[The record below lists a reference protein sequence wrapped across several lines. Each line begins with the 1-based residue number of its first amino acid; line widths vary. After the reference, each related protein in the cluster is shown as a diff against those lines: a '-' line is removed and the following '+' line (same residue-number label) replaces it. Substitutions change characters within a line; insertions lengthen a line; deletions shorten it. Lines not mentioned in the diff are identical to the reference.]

1 MVKSGKS
8 KRRSQ
13 RRAKPAGRKSRHILT
28 ADVVDE
34 NDSRKR
40 HLDIIIVVL
49 LLGFGI
55 YQSVQFW
62 GLAPMPHPDSPYF
75 IRVARELLSFEVP
88 VSFKRAPV
96 VGLLQAGLSPLV
108 GGQHPDLTAGIL
120 LNAILHPLNLLLLWL
135 VGRRFLGDFAAWL
148 AVISILNPLGL
159 LRLTEAIAETSLL
172 FFALLTFYFILKR
185 SHWCYL
191 FASITTMVR
200 YEGAALIVAA
210 FVFDMIESKTKRQRL
225 RALLWAVLASVP
237 LGLWLLGT
245 VLTWD
250 PQASHY
256 IRHYGGNRDYNIG
269 KCLAALWQTSVE
281 PLFQLPSGSD
291 ESSLPVLLGLSKVV
305 TAAAVVFAAVHSF
318 VRRRWDLLVL
328 LIFFVL
334 YLLVHIGRGSY
345 KERYYAPMA
354 PFVLIICCCALRSF
368 WQTINRNNR
377 VPKVVVLILQLMIM
391 VIALLWAGSLIGS
404 LSRFAG
410 YSPASEYIPYIALA
424 VMLAFVLGDLIFY
437 RTRYLS
443 RDIVFTSLLCL
454 MVVSNQFSLAQ
465 SMGAKSRHDIEF
477 KYLADWYAKNAQPGE
492 KMLTTMAA
500 PMRILV
506 PNYAQAFEHTMYIE
520 SESPVAFTRDCIE
533 KDITYVTW
541 DSRIGHAPNN
551 SYYKKWHIEKI
562 RMLIK
567 PRSLIEPRSLMLME
581 SDPLRSGQ
589 PRPVAYYKFLTSV
602 GNRYRYIDIFQLYK
616 PADVPERPARYCFY
630 DKAKDTLTFRTVAP

>member
-8 KRRSQ
+8 KRRSHHNVE
-13 RRAKPAGRKSRHILT
+13 PAGRKSQHILT
-28 ADVVDE
+28 ADAIDAT
-34 NDSRKR
+34 DSQKR
-40 HLDIIIVVL
+40 HLDIIIAAL

-75 IRVARELLSFEVP
+75 VRVARELLSFEVP

-96 VGLLQAGLSPLV
+96 VGLLQVSLGPLA
-108 GGQHPDLTAGIL
+108 GGQHPDMTAGTL

-148 AVISILNPLGL
+148 AVISILNPWGL

-172 FFALLTFYFILKR
+172 FFILLTFHFILKR
-185 SHWCYL
+185 SQWCYL
-191 FASITTMVR
+191 LASITTMVR
-200 YEGAALIVAA
+200 YEGAALIVVA
-210 FVFDMIESKTKRQRL
+210 FVFDMIESKTKRQRI

-245 VLTWD
+245 ALTWN

-256 IRHYGGNRDYNIG
+256 LRLYGGNRDYNIG
-269 KCLAALWQTSVE
+269 KCLAALWQTSVG
-281 PLFQLPSGSD
+281 PLFQLPFGSD
-291 ESSLPVLLGLSKVV
+291 ESSLPVLWGLSKVV

-318 VRRRWDLLVL
+318 IRRRWDVLVL
-328 LIFFVL
+328 LVFFVL

-368 WQTINRNNR
+368 WQTINGNNR
-377 VPKVVVLILQLMIM
+377 VPKAVVLILQLMIT
-391 VIALLWAGSLIGS
+391 VIALVWAGSLIGS
-404 LSRFAG
+404 LPRFTR

-424 VMLAFVLGDLIFY
+424 VMLAFILGDLIFY

-454 MVVSNQFSLAQ
+454 MVVSNQFTLAQ
-465 SMGAKSRHDIEF
+465 SLGAKSQHDIEF
-477 KYLADWYAKNAQPGE
+477 KYLADWYAKNDQPGE
-492 KMLTTMAA
+492 KLLTTMAA

-506 PNYAQAFEHTMYIE
+506 PKYAQAFEHTTYIE
-520 SESPVAFTRDCIE
+520 SESPVAFTRDCLRQE
-533 KDITYVTW
+533 ITYVTW
-541 DSRIGHAPNN
+541 DSRIGTATRN

-562 RMLIK
+562 RMLI
-567 PRSLIEPRSLMLME
+567 EPRSLMLME
-581 SDPLRSGQ
+581 SDPLRPGHSQ
-589 PRPVAYYKFLTSV
+589 PVGYYKYLKTV
-602 GNRYRYIDIFQLYK
+602 GNRYRYIHIFRLYS
-616 PADVPERPARYCFY
+616 PADVPERPVRYCFY
-630 DKAKDTLTFRTVAP
+630 DKAKDKLTFRSVAP

>member
-8 KRRSQ
+8 KRRS
-13 RRAKPAGRKSRHILT
+13 RHSGEPAGRKSQHILMPD
-28 ADVVDE
+28 AVDAT
-34 NDSRKR
+34 DSRKR
-40 HLDIIIVVL
+40 HLNIIIAVL

-75 IRVARELLSFEVP
+75 VRVARELLSFEVP

-96 VGLLQAGLSPLV
+96 VGLLQAGLGPLV

-148 AVISILNPLGL
+148 AVISILNPWGL

-172 FFALLTFYFILKR
+172 FFTLLTFYFIFKR
-185 SHWCYL
+185 SRWCYL

-200 YEGAALIVAA
+200 YEGVALIVAA

-225 RALLWAVLASVP
+225 RTLLWAVLASVP

-245 VLTWD
+245 ALTWD

-256 IRHYGGNRDYNIG
+256 LRLYGGNRDYNIG

-281 PLFQLPSGSD
+281 PLFQLPFGSD
-291 ESSLPVLLGLSKVV
+291 ESSLPVFWGLSKVV

-318 VRRRWDLLVL
+318 IKRRWNLLVL

-354 PFVLIICCCALRSF
+354 PFALIICCCALRSF
-368 WQTINRNNR
+368 WQTINGNNR
-377 VPKVVVLILQLMIM
+377 VPKAIVLILQLMIM
-391 VIALLWAGSLIGS
+391 VIALVWAGSLIGF
-404 LSRFAG
+404 LPRFAG
-410 YSPASEYIPYIALA
+410 YSPASEYIPYITFA
-424 VMLAFVLGDLIFY
+424 VMLAFVLGDLVFY
-437 RTRYLS
+437 KIRYLS

-454 MVVSNQFSLAQ
+454 MVVSNQFTLAQ
-465 SMGAKSRHDIEF
+465 SLGAKSRHDIEF

-492 KMLTTMAA
+492 KLLTTMAA

-506 PNYAQAFEHTMYIE
+506 PTHARAFQHTAYVD
-520 SESPVAFTRDCIE
+520 SADPAAFTRDCIE

-541 DSRIGHAPNN
+541 DSRIGHIPNN
-551 SYYKKWHIEKI
+551 SYYKRWHIEKI
-562 RMLIK
+562 RM
-567 PRSLIEPRSLMLME
+567 LIEPRSLMLME
-581 SDPLRSGQ
+581 SDPLRPGR
-589 PRPVAYYKFLTSV
+589 PRPVAYYKFLTRV
-602 GNRYRYIDIFQLYK
+602 GNRYRHINIFRLYK
-616 PADVPERPARYCFY
+616 PADAPERPVRYRLY
-630 DKAKDTLTFRTVAP
+630 DKDRDTISNVRE